1 MKLVESKAL
10 VFETEEYNSATVWN
24 KRRVG
29 VKVGGIL
36 VGMVEKA
43 TADNGKVEWLCHYLK
58 IDTDG
63 TETALTLPYSF
74 PGPLGKS
81 QAIGAI
87 LALTQPTE

>member
-10 VFETEEYNSATVWN
+10 VFETEEYPSATAWN

-43 TADNGKVEWLCHYLK
+43 TRSEEHTSELQSH
-58 IDTDG
+58 
-63 TETALTLPYSF
+63 
-74 PGPLGKS
+74 
-81 QAIGAI
+81 
-87 LALTQPTE
+87 